1 MSYIYTKNWLDKY
14 GFVIYKS
21 YQKAVKPLHKRHKI
35 LMKTFNLIKINIF
48 KLLTWIFFIFICYM
62 LVYIFIIILLDSIFP
77 EFDGTALILMLLSIV
92 FAFPI
97 INFVVKKASSIIEV
111 KLSKN
116 EIIVDGEN
124 FKLSDI
130 EKISTGNNNF
140 LYFQKLKIRNKDGRK
155 INLCI
160 ERFDENLH
168 RLVYEV
174 NKLTKSK

>member
-1 MSYIYTKNWLDKY
+1 
-14 GFVIYKS
+14 
-21 YQKAVKPLHKRHKI
+21 
-35 LMKTFNLIKINIF
+35 MKTFNLIKINIF
-48 KLLTWIFFIFICYM
+48 KLLTWIGVIFICYL
-62 LVYIFIIILLDSIFP
+62 LVTIFIIVLTYTIFP
-77 EFDGTALILMLLSIV
+77 EFDGATLILMLLSIV
-92 FAFPI
+92 FAFPV
-97 INFVVKKASSIIEV
+97 INFVIKKSSSIVEV

-116 EIIVDGEN
+116 EVIVDGEN
-124 FKLSDI
+124 FKLCDI

-155 INLCI
+155 ISLCI